1 MSHFLQILYL
11 VLYPE
16 LRQVALAERVDALA
30 TARATPFDV
39 LELFGMA
46 AGVVLVTA
54 LTRYAGG
61 ELDANQRFAVGT
73 LNFLVA
79 LPMLALAVGPFFIR
93 RIRRGLR
100 AALSPEVTRTSRE
113 TLRSSAAPPS
123 TPPAA
128 APKTDAG

>member
-1 MSHFLQILYL
+1 
-11 VLYPE
+11 
-16 LRQVALAERVDALA
+16 
-30 TARATPFDV
+30 
-39 LELFGMA
+39 
-46 AGVVLVTA
+46 VVLVTA

-100 AALSPEVTRTSRE
+100 AALSPDVTRTPRE